1 MTLRLPIILVGVLTL
16 SAAPAVAQRPAA
28 SPAPSPAKGASMP
41 AAPGRADGAF
51 DGLRFRE
58 IGPATPSGRIDD
70 FAVID
75 SDPSTFYVASATGS
89 VWKTTNRGTTFAPV
103 FDRESTSSI
112 GDIATAPNDPNLLWV
127 GTGEN
132 NNRQSSSWGEGV
144 FKSTDGGK
152 TFSAMGLK
160 GSRHIARIL
169 VDPVDHD
176 VVYVAAQGSLWGSGG
191 ERGVFK
197 TTDGGLTWQNVLRT
211 DADTGATE
219 LVMDP
224 RNNKVIYAATYQ
236 RRRMP
241 WGMNGGGEGSAIYKT
256 TDGGRTWTKLAKGLP
271 EGPKGRIGLDVWRKD
286 PNVVYARIEH
296 EKESGVYRSDDA
308 GASWRKLSAT
318 NPRPMYFSQ
327 IRIDPQDDSRIYVL
341 GVSLHV
347 SDDGGKTF
355 RDDGASKIHVDFHA
369 MWIDPNHPD
378 HLMIGGDG
386 GVGIS
391 YDRSRTYLWL
401 SNLNVGQFYHVQYDM
416 KSPYT
421 VCGGLQDNNTWCGPS
436 AIRNK
441 DGIGNDEWFI
451 VQGGDGFAASIDPG
465 DARIIYAESQD
476 GNMSRIDRV
485 TNERQSIRPEA
496 REGEKPYRW
505 NWDTPLLL
513 SPHDPKTVF
522 AAANM
527 VFRSGDRGLSWT
539 AVSPDLT
546 NAVDRD
552 DREIMGVKG
561 KDVKIAKH
569 DGVTAWGTI
578 VSFAESPKRAGLYY
592 SGSDDGVVAVSKDAG
607 ATWTRVNDKIPGVPK
622 ETYVSEVA
630 PSRFEEGRVYVTFD
644 GHRGNDFAAYAFVS
658 QDFGATWKSIGADLP
673 KGEVVR
679 TLTEDLKNPDVLY
692 LGTET
697 GLFVTTDGAA
707 TWTRVRANL
716 PTVPVYE
723 ITLHPRDNAMI
734 LATHGRSLWI
744 LDDLQPFQAHA
755 KAAAA
760 EAFIFE
766 PPASV
771 TRNASSERM
780 REFEGDLKFLGQNPP
795 AGTPITYRL
804 KTDTKDVKIAIADAS
819 GKVVRELTG
828 EATKDAGK
836 AGLDT
841 VVWDLRVAP
850 LAAVRG
856 AQPGGFGGGGF
867 GGGGNNG
874 PMVLPGTYA
883 LTLSAGGKELA
894 KSNVTVTGD
903 PEVVISDAD
912 LRARFETLT
921 RLHDLGRKANEAYNA
936 LFSVNEQL
944 NTVKDKVK
952 APSAPADLKTAVDE
966 FEKEMASLRPRLGLP
981 APGAA
986 PGGGGFDPEAAR
998 RNVRQQLSGLKG
1010 QIMGAT
1016 MRPTETQMR
1025 RIEENDK
1032 ALAAVIESVNALLP
1046 KASALFA
1053 KVTAAGIM
1061 FDVPKP
1067 VRP

>member
-1 MTLRLPIILVGVLTL
+1 MSYRR
-16 SAAPAVAQRPAA
+16 PAVISCALFLATTPAFAQRPKASP
-28 SPAPSPAKGASMP
+28 SPAPARAEAPAPPS
-41 AAPGRADGAF
+41 F
-51 DGLRFRE
+51 DGLKFRE

-89 VWKTTNRGTTFAPV
+89 VWKTTNRGTTFTAV
-103 FDRESTSSI
+103 FDKEATSSV

-152 TFSAMGLK
+152 TFTNMGLK
-160 GSRHIARIL
+160 ASRHIARIL

-176 VVYVAAQGSLWGSGG
+176 VVYVAALGSLWGPGG

-197 TTDGGLTWQNVLRT
+197 TSDGGLTWTNVLKT
-211 DADTGATE
+211 DANTGATE

-236 RRRMP
+236 RQRQP
-241 WGMNGGGEGSAIYKT
+241 WGMNGGGEGSAIHKT
-256 TDGGRTWTKLAKGLP
+256 TDAGRTWTKLTKGIP
-271 EGPKGRIGLDVWRKD
+271 EGAKGRIGLDIWRKD

-308 GASWRKLSAT
+308 GASWRKLSST

-327 IRIDPQDDSRIYVL
+327 IRIDPQDDSRVYVL
-341 GVSLHV
+341 GVSLSV

-369 MWIDPNHPD
+369 MWVDPNNPD
-378 HLMIGGDG
+378 HVMIGGDG

-391 YDRSRTYLWL
+391 YDRSRTYQWL
-401 SNLNVGQFYHVQYDM
+401 ANLNLGQFYHVHYDL

-451 VQGGDGFAASIDPG
+451 VQGGDGFQASLDPS

-476 GNMSRIDRV
+476 GNMSRIDRL
-485 TNERQSIRPEA
+485 TNERQSIRPEPK
-496 REGEKPYRW
+496 EGEKPYRW
-505 NWDTPLLL
+505 NWDTPLVL
-513 SPHDPKTVF
+513 SPHDPKTVY

-546 NAVDRD
+546 NAVERD
-552 DREIMGVKG
+552 EREIMGIKG
-561 KDVKIAKH
+561 KDTKIAKH
-569 DGVTAWGTI
+569 DGVTVWGTL
-578 VSFAESPKRAGLYY
+578 VSFAESTKRAGLLYT
-592 SGSDDGVVAVSKDAG
+592 GSDDGVVAVSKDAG
-607 ATWTRVNDKIPGVPK
+607 ATWTRVTDKIPGVPK
-622 ETYVSEVA
+622 ETYVSEVV

-644 GHRGNDFAAYAFVS
+644 GHRGNDFNAYAFVS
-658 QDFGATWKSIGADLP
+658 PDFGATWKSIVSNLP

-697 GLFVTTDGAA
+697 GLFVSTDSGGS
-707 TWTRVRANL
+707 WIRVRANL
-716 PTVPVYE
+716 PTVPIYE

-744 LDDLQPFQAHA
+744 LDDLTPFQAHA
-755 KAAAA
+755 KAAAVDA
-760 EAFIFE
+760 MVFE
-766 PPASV
+766 PEVGV
-771 TRNASSERM
+771 TRNSSSERM

-804 KTDTKDVKIAIADAS
+804 KSETKDVKLSITDAA
-819 GKVVRELTG
+819 GKIVRELTG
-828 EATKDAGK
+828 DAMKDAGK
-836 AGLDT
+836 AGINT

-850 LAAVRG
+850 LPAVRG
-856 AQPGGFGGGGF
+856 PQGGGGGGGF

-874 PMVLPGTYA
+874 PMVLPSTYA
-883 LTLSAGGKELA
+883 VTLSAAGKELA
-894 KSNVTVTGD
+894 KSSVTVTSD
-903 PEVVISDAD
+903 PEVAISDDD
-912 LRARFETLT
+912 LRARFDTLT

-936 LFSVNEQL
+936 LYSVNEQL
-944 NTVKDKVK
+944 NTVKDKIK
-952 APSAPADLKTAVDE
+952 APSVAADLKAAVDE
-966 FEKEMASLRPRLGLP
+966 FEKEMAAVRPRLGLP
-981 APGAA
+981 APGTV
-986 PGGGGFDPEAAR
+986 PGGGGGFDPEAAR

-1016 MRPTETQMR
+1016 MRPTDTQMR
-1025 RIEENDK
+1025 RIDENEK
-1032 ALAAVIESVNALLP
+1032 ALGTVIESVNAVLP

-1053 KVTAAGIM
+1053 KITAAGLL

-1067 VRP
+1067 LR